1 MTEREEIDLGDGHN
15 LVYTEYKGQ
24 RRVGAHIEHIR
35 QDGSHCKGFV
45 PFAGRAWANEFG
57 GRITTWD
64 VIQEEP
70 LTLAPSIL
78 CRACGDHGFIR
89 NGKWVRA

>member
-1 MTEREEIDLGDGHN
+1 MTERDEIELGDGHK
-15 LVYTEYKGQ
+15 LVYCKFNGQ
-24 RRVGAHIEHIR
+24 RRVAANIEHIR
-35 QDGSHCKGFV
+35 PDGSHCKGFV
-45 PFAGRAWANEFG
+45 PFAGRAWANEFS

-78 CRACGDHGFIR
+78 CKACGDHGFIR